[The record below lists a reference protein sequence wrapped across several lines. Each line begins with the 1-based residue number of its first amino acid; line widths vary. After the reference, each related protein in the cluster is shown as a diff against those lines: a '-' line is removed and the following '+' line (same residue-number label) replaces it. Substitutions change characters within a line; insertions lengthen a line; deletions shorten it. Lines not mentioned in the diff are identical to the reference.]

1 MAIDFPNSPTTGDT
15 YTAGGRTWQWDGTVW
30 ASYGNYPD
38 PTVLKI
44 DTGTN
49 RVGINNTSPTTALDV
64 TGDLTVSGTI
74 TGGSISGAGMT
85 VSSSAPSS
93 PSAGEMWYNDTTGR
107 TFVYY
112 NDGSSQQWVE
122 FGVPPEGST
131 IALASYADAAAR
143 TTAIPS
149 PTEADLS
156 YLQDTNS
163 VEVYDGSAWTA
174 VGAGGLVHISRT
186 TIGTAVSSVA
196 ITNCFS
202 ADYDS
207 YLMVIQG
214 GAGSTNISLQAV
226 IGGTASGYR
235 WAGWYS
241 EFLNSVLAAQRGA
254 GIAYFPVGKAST
266 AGINGR
272 VVINSPFLNEYTTY
286 ISEYHIILTS
296 GDTSYI
302 AGYGPDSS
310 SDTDITIS
318 TNTGTIT
325 GGTIDIYGYAKA

>member
-1 MAIDFPNSPTTGDT
+1 VAIDFPNSPTTGDT

-93 PSAGEMWYNDTTGR
+93 PSAGETWYNDTTGR

-131 IALASYADAAAR
+131 IALASYADASAR

-163 VEVYDGSAWTA
+163 VEVYDGSAWASLAGGKILQVVNATYSTQVLVSSTTYAATGLTA
-174 VGAGGLVHISRT
+174 SITPSATSSKVFVIITNPMYAWNENNLTTDSGGGLSKLYRDGSEIHDFYQFGYNDNASVQRFMRFNGTLTYMDSPATTSSVSYEQYIASYGTTYSVYSCKDNYTASITLIEVGA
-186 TIGTAVSSVA
+186 
-196 ITNCFS
+196 
-202 ADYDS
+202 
-207 YLMVIQG
+207 
-214 GAGSTNISLQAV
+214 
-226 IGGTASGYR
+226 
-235 WAGWYS
+235 
-241 EFLNSVLAAQRGA
+241 
-254 GIAYFPVGKAST
+254 
-266 AGINGR
+266 
-272 VVINSPFLNEYTTY
+272 
-286 ISEYHIILTS
+286 
-296 GDTSYI
+296 
-302 AGYGPDSS
+302 
-310 SDTDITIS
+310 
-318 TNTGTIT
+318 
-325 GGTIDIYGYAKA
+325 

>member
-30 ASYGNYPD
+30 AAYGNYPD

-85 VSSSAPSS
+85 VSSTAPLS

-112 NDGSSQQWVE
+112 NDGSSSQWVE

-131 IALASYADAAAR
+131 IALASYADSAAR

-174 VGAGGLVHISRT
+174 VGGGKILQVVST
-186 TIGTAVSSVA
+186 TKSDT
-196 ITNCFS
+196 FS
-202 ADYDS
+202 TT
-207 YLMVIQG
+207 
-214 GAGSTNISLQAV
+214 STSL
-226 IGGTASGYR
+226 
-235 WAGWYS
+235 
-241 EFLNSVLAAQRGA
+241 
-254 GIAYFPVGKAST
+254 
-266 AGINGR
+266 
-272 VVINSPFLNEYTTY
+272 
-286 ISEYHIILTS
+286 
-296 GDTSYI
+296 
-302 AGYGPDSS
+302 
-310 SDTDITIS
+310 TDITGLSVSITPTS
-318 TNTGTIT
+318 ASSKVFVTLTIGQVDASAVSAYVFDVTRAGTPVGVGDAAGSRT
-325 GGTIDIYGYAKA
+325 RGGAAGAVDPVNRGVSVVWSYLDSPATTSATTYQARCQIGSGTLWVNRSDSATDAAVYGRTVATLTVMEVSA